1 MFQYLSNWLAG
12 IEQQYGINPIVF
24 AVIYFAGVM
33 PFWLSIYKI
42 IAGLKSKNLVQVRTF
57 GIVLA
62 VIIIAPFTYVAIFGR
77 NLPFWFWFVAAAV
90 IGYTCYSVFRR
101 IKSARA

>member
-12 IEQQYGINPIVF
+12 IEKQYGVNPIVF
-24 AVIYFAGVM
+24 AVIYFAGVI

-42 IAGLKSKNLVQVRTF
+42 VAGLRSKNLVQVRTF
-57 GIVLA
+57 GIILA
-62 VIIIAPFTYVAIFGR
+62 VIIIAPFTYVAVFGR
-77 NLPFWFWFVAAAV
+77 NLPVWFWFVAAGV

-101 IKSARA
+101 IKSTRI